1 MKGRPVRGEER
12 RLARFWWGWGLALSM
27 TGLLVLLA
35 SLPPFVGPKLRI
47 LLMQGFSTVC
57 HQIPERSPFVD
68 GMALAVCHRCY
79 GIYWGLPLAVLG
91 FLALARWDAVLWKHS
106 RYIILLAL
114 VPTSL
119 DWLLGVLGVWH
130 NTPLSRIATGGF
142 LGLVAGYYLARAMG
156 QVFDSPP
163 STAKQRPSPD
173 PLVTEERAVP

>member
-1 MKGRPVRGEER
+1 MNGRHVSDEGR
-12 RLARFWWGWGLALSM
+12 RTARFWWGWGLALAM

-35 SLPPFVGPKLRI
+35 SLPPFVEPRLRF

-57 HQIPERSPFVD
+57 HQIPERSFAVD

-79 GIYWGLPLAVLG
+79 GIYWGLPLAILG

-106 RYIILLAL
+106 RSIIPLAL

-119 DWLLGVLGVWH
+119 DWLLGVLGVWP
-130 NTPLSRIATGGF
+130 NTPLSRLATGVL

-156 QVFDSPP
+156 QVFASNPP
-163 STAKQRPSPD
+163 IAEEGRA
-173 PLVTEERAVP
+173 LVTGERKVS